1 MGVHHV
7 DAARGSHLG
16 PAALLI
22 PILEIEVHFSSV
34 DVPERIAAACHHRP
48 VLTQEKVVRP
58 LRSLLH
64 GIPLRLD
71 VRTLE
76 ELDERLGGLD
86 GFPASLRSRAVVEVE
101 QLSHRI
107 DRIHGS
113 LVGKQPFGHLI
124 GDLRRVGIAQL
135 TAHQALVTLAAVLA
149 HLLAQ
154 SRRVLW
160 KSMAVVLAELLAL
173 LHNVLPRHGCAVSPL
188 CPLAA
193 LHRLHLKH
201 LVEHGCVHHIFLLL
215 VFLQRTPVRKLI
227 LREEHAGFLIE
238 CYHTVLS

>member
-1 MGVHHV
+1 MCVHHV

-16 PAALLI
+16 PAALLV
-22 PILEIEVHFSSV
+22 PILEIEVHFRSV
-34 DVPERIAAACHHRP
+34 NVPERIAAACHHCP

-86 GFPASLRSRAVVEVE
+86 GFPAFLRSRAVVEVE

-107 DRIHGS
+107 DRIHGC
-113 LVGKQPFGHLI
+113 LVGKQPFGHLV
-124 GDLRRVGIAQL
+124 GDLRRVGITQL

-149 HLLAQ
+149 HL
-154 SRRVLW
+154 SRSLDAFLGRVW
-160 KSMAVVLAELLAL
+160 
-173 LHNVLPRHGCAVSPL
+173 P
-188 CPLAA
+188 
-193 LHRLHLKH
+193 
-201 LVEHGCVHHIFLLL
+201 
-215 VFLQRTPVRKLI
+215 
-227 LREEHAGFLIE
+227 
-238 CYHTVLS
+238 